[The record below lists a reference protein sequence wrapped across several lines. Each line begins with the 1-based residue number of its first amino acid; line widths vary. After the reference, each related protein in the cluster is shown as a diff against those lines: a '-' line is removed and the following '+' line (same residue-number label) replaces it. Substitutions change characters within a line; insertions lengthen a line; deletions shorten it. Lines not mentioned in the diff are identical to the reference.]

1 LYNKLSDLP
10 VGLHSLLSLKR
21 LEIKYCSNISKLP
34 ERGLPPSLEELEVCG
49 CSQGRIQDEATG
61 GLNNEG
67 SDFKL
72 LINGGLEA
80 KL

>member
-1 LYNKLSDLP
+1 M
-10 VGLHSLLSLKR
+10 
-21 LEIKYCSNISKLP
+21 
-34 ERGLPPSLEELEVCG
+34 
-49 CSQGRIQDEATG
+49 QGRIQDEATG